1 MAPLVVIC
9 RLPSPFAPPIEKTS
23 ADTLLRTSRYEPPVC
38 SVTMK
43 RSVSRG
49 MIQVRGVTYRV
60 ERTEPHVYVVVRL
73 LDDVEMGTFRTLP
86 GLRIHPLGC
95 DIGLFKDVVR
105 AAMRA
110 ARTSA
115 VMHVAPVFEPE
126 EPSSAV
132 QHSPSTM
139 PPRRALA

>member
-1 MAPLVVIC
+1 
-9 RLPSPFAPPIEKTS
+9 
-23 ADTLLRTSRYEPPVC
+23 
-38 SVTMK
+38 MK

-60 ERTEPHVYVVVRL
+60 ERTEPHVYCVVRL
-73 LDDVEMGTFRTLP
+73 LDDVEMGTFRTRP
-86 GLRIHPLGC
+86 GLRIHPRSC

-115 VMHVAPVFEPE
+115 VMQAAPVFEPDDE
-126 EPSSAV
+126 SPAV
-132 QHSPSTM
+132 QRSPSTM
-139 PPRRALA
+139 PPRPALA